1 MEELTLKRM
10 KRGMSIEE
18 CLYAISDGSIGVILI
33 LTDVCKLAAESLND
47 KKGIY
52 GVLSMLDVMEIYGD
66 DVAYLFSDFCNC
78 NEENFLAMIWAYE
91 IGSKNNQV
99 PVFAKLET
107 IKGIIES
114 TKNGRKAHYPFK
126 EAKAY
131 IKSNNIRVNFRN
143 KRAIR

>member
-18 CLYAISDGSIGVILI
+18 CLYAISGGNIGIILI
-33 LTDVCKLAAESLND
+33 LTDVCKLATELLND

-52 GVLSMLDVMEIYGD
+52 GVLSMLDVMEIYED

-91 IGSKNNQV
+91 IGSKNNQA
-99 PVFAKLET
+99 PVFTKLET
-107 IKGIIES
+107 IKGIIEY
-114 TKNGRKAHYPFK
+114 TKKGRKAHYPFR

-131 IKSNNIRVNFRN
+131 VKTKSRVNFRN